1 LRFLDKR
8 PQVGIHLPQIGILTP
23 PLFIKSIDDDIAR
36 ILSRRTLRVCADVI
50 DSCDREIVVWSAIAH
65 AGIRTEM
72 VRDLMIK
79 AVERR
84 FASTKTSH
92 PVEWFADNGSAYVA
106 KAAATMPI
114 ALGHRLAFTPVR
126 SPKSNAISEAFVK
139 TLKRDYARKVI
150 LTDAQRTGLA
160 AKLVR
165 RLQRKSLALRPVL
178 PLAKI
183 VQGNGRQCLN
193 QIVPCPVRRG
203 APWGYPTGFEPHSA
217 SNPFSLEV
225 PAFAKSQLSHA

>member
-1 LRFLDKR
+1 
-8 PQVGIHLPQIGILTP
+8 
-23 PLFIKSIDDDIAR
+23 
-36 ILSRRTLRVCADVI
+36 VI
-50 DSCDREIVVWSAIAH
+50 DACDREIIAWSAIAH
-65 AGIRTEM
+65 AGISSEM

-92 PVEWFADNGSAYVA
+92 PVEWFSDNVSAYIA
-106 KAAATMPI
+106 KATMAI

-126 SPKSNAISEAFVK
+126 SPESNAISEAFVK
-139 TLKRDYARKVI
+139 TLQRDYVRNVI
-150 LTDAQRTGLA
+150 PTDAERTGLA

-165 RLQRKSLALRPVL
+165 RLQRKSLALGPVL

-183 VQGNGRQCLN
+183 VQGNGPQCLN
-193 QIVPCPVRRG
+193 QTVPCPVRRG
-203 APWGYPTGFEPHSA
+203 APLGDPSGFEPHSA

-225 PAFAKSQLSHA
+225 PAFAKSQLSRT